1 MHIQYA
7 SLVLDDDVNSTTKK
21 KSQETKRPTLK
32 LADGKSFQ
40 KVKVY
45 LLKIRLRN
53 SVLLATRSIRFYR
66 STKRTS
72 AKLL

>member
-7 SLVLDDDVNSTTKK
+7 SLVLDDNVNSTTKK
-21 KSQETKRPTLK
+21 KSQGTKRLSQK

-40 KVKVY
+40 KVKVC
-45 LLKIRLRN
+45 LVKIRLRN
-53 SVLLATRSIRFYR
+53 SVFLATRSIRFDH